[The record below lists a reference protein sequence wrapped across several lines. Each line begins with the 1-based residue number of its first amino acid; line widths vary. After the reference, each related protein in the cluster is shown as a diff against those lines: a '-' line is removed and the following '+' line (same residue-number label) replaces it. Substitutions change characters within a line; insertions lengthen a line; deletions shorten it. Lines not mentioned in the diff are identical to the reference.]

1 MTLFEIIIICIVAAM
16 FVATIFMFTV
26 CISNIKQ
33 VHVTNKQVVTLT
45 NAIFEC
51 RSFLEKL
58 SKHDIIVKI
67 NNIGGLEKK
76 IGEVIGIC
84 KNQTNNITQIKD
96 NLDKTLNDITR
107 RNDLIVD
114 NHKLLGNINSKIVK
128 IQNNINN
135 IEGFSES
142 ITYIKEKLGEVSVDS
157 EKEIIKI
164 NTILE
169 NILSVSKK
177 SKSGLDALIE
187 GHNKNVDATTK
198 NLKTI
203 DDKIGNTYPNINRNI
218 FTSYEDIKEKLL
230 KINQQYTVISNS
242 INATSEF
249 IKTINDELN
258 NFSDSIDN
266 VIKNNKI
273 NNDEIAKI
281 SSILDT
287 YREKVNYITTWI
299 ENATK
304 LKTASKTKSIQTKTT
319 TTPIIKNR

>member
-1 MTLFEIIIICIVAAM
+1 MTVFEIIIICIVAAL

-33 VHVTNKQVVTLT
+33 VHATNKQVVTLT

-58 SKHDIIVKI
+58 SKHDTIVKI

-76 IGEVIGIC
+76 VGELLTIC
-84 KNQTNNITQIKD
+84 RNQTNNITQVGD
-96 NLDKTLNDITR
+96 NLNKVLEDIKM
-107 RNDLIVD
+107 RNNLIKD
-114 NHKLLGNINSKIVK
+114 NHKLLDTINSKFVK
-128 IQNNINN
+128 IQNNANT
-135 IEGFSES
+135 IEEFGES
-142 ITYIKEKLGEVSVDS
+142 TTYIKEKVGEVSVDF

-164 NTILE
+164 NDKLE
-169 NILSVSKK
+169 DILSRTKRCNSGVS
-177 SKSGLDALIE
+177 ALIE
-187 GHNKNVDATTK
+187 AHNKNIDTTRESF
-198 NLKTI
+198 KTI
-203 DDKIGNTYPNINRNI
+203 DDKISDICPNINKNI
-218 FTSYEDIKEKLL
+218 FISYEDIKEKLL

-273 NNDEIAKI
+273 NNEDIAKI
-281 SSILDT
+281 SSILNT

-304 LKTASKTKSIQTKTT
+304 LKTATKTKSIQTKTT
-319 TTPIIKNR
+319 TTPIIKK